1 MKLHH
6 VTNFSIET
14 HYTNNNEQRWQE
26 KLTESN
32 HALFPWDPQ
41 PDPLPKAG
49 KKDEQPP
56 PQTLSQPPAPP
67 HIKQEPSYVD
77 QSFLSLPQNAQY
89 AVPQPHLAQQRA
101 AQLMEQQFGQQ
112 ASNSVAALQA
122 QQHNAM
128 QQAQRAQQM
137 QQQQQ
142 RQRPSSQQQNMPTQV
157 MYKHDQPDFK
167 YSQTDGA
174 GDAREDWDAVI
185 MRRNAHGDDE
195 PMGRIA
201 ADGIIRRH
209 VEAMSQRLEG
219 GGLMVPLEERRT
231 TVPQP
236 RKSRREPGPS
246 RMDGDD
252 NDEEIGSDLD
262 DSDEEPVGEG
272 EEGGYE
278 GDIILCL
285 YDKVQRVKNKWKC
298 TLKDGVVS
306 VGGKE

>member
-1 MKLHH
+1 M
-6 VTNFSIET
+6 TNFSQST
-14 HYTNNNEQRWQE
+14 AQGQHTNNHNQRWQE
-26 KLTESN
+26 KLSESN
-32 HALFPWDPQ
+32 HALYPWDPQ
-41 PDPLPKAG
+41 PDPPVKAN
-49 KKDEQPP
+49 KKDEQLL
-56 PQTLSQPPAPP
+56 PQTLSQPQPQP
-67 HIKQEPSYVD
+67 HIKQDPGYVD

-89 AVPQPHLAQQRA
+89 AVGQPHLAQQRA
-101 AQLMEQQFGQQ
+101 AQLMQQQFGQQ
-112 ASNSVAALQA
+112 ASNSIGALQA
-122 QQHNAM
+122 QQQHAM

-137 QQQQQ
+137 QQQA
-142 RQRPSSQQQNMPTQV
+142 QRPPSQQQNMPAQV
-157 MYKHDQPDFK
+157 MYKQEQPDFK

-174 GDAREDWDAVI
+174 GDAREQWDAVI
-185 MRRNAHGDDE
+185 MQRNAHGDHE

-201 ADGIIRRH
+201 VDGMIRRH

-219 GGLMVPLEERRT
+219 GGLMVPLEERRP

-252 NDEEIGSDLD
+252 DEEINSELD
-262 DSDEEPVGEG
+262 DTDDEEPAGEG
-272 EEGGYE
+272 ADGGYD

-306 VGGKE
+306 VEGKE